1 MINQAKEQELIDV
14 QWMYKNELDQERR
27 ACKRL
32 KEDLDFKSEQHR
44 TVEAE
49 FEKVVKE
56 LKELNIQ
63 KSLLHSE
70 VAMLRSKTI
79 SPDELVVKLTQA
91 EQ

>member
-1 MINQAKEQELIDV
+1 METKSPFLDTIFLLRKEECITLFSNLQQISPQEEAEAGD
-14 QWMYKNELDQERR
+14 Y
-27 ACKRL
+27 
-32 KEDLDFKSEQHR
+32 F
-44 TVEAE
+44 EAE
-49 FEKVVKE
+49 FEKVVRE